1 MVLNLLLRLIRE
13 RTWAWFASVVVCA
26 LTNAHAMT
34 ASPERDE
41 QVAAAMIFNFAR
53 FAEWPRGSFDLYNEF
68 RICVASDETMVT
80 PLKELES
87 RTIKNKPVKV
97 YLKSEDVVVDGCH
110 IDILST
116 PIDIPAPNEGTLYI
130 AMSEG
135 LAPDVAM
142 LELIRVGRQL
152 RFSANPSLARQS
164 GLKLSSRLV
173 DLAVRVR

>member
-1 MVLNLLLRLIRE
+1 MVLKLLLRPIRG
-13 RTWAWFASVVVCA
+13 RVWAWFASLVICM
-26 LTNAHAMT
+26 LTNSHAT
-34 ASPERDE
+34 TTSPERDE

-53 FAEWPRGSFDLYNEF
+53 FAEWPRGSFDQYNEF
-68 RICVASDETMVT
+68 RICVASDEAIVT

-97 YLKSEDVVVDGCH
+97 YLKSEGVVIDGCH

-116 PIDIPAPNEGTLYI
+116 PIDMSAPNEGTLYI
-130 AMSEG
+130 ALSEG
-135 LAPDVAM
+135 LAPNVAM

-152 RFSANPSLARQS
+152 RFSANPSLARKS

>member
-1 MVLNLLLRLIRE
+1 MVLNFPLRLMRGRI
-13 RTWAWFASVVVCA
+13 WAWFASLLICT
-26 LTNAHAMT
+26 LSNAHATT

-53 FAEWPRGSFDLYNEF
+53 FAEWPRGSFDQYNEF
-68 RICVASDETMVT
+68 RICVASNESIVT

-97 YLKSEDVVVDGCH
+97 YLKSEGEMVDGCH
-110 IDILST
+110 IDILSAS
-116 PIDIPAPNEGTLYI
+116 IDMPAPDEGTLYV